1 MALGN
6 KDDPIVLIGKQEGEL
21 QGEAWIEDDEIVA
34 YEHSSGHILRDL
46 A

>member
-6 KDDPIVLIGKQEGEL
+6 KDDPIVLIWEQEGEL
-21 QGEAWIEDDEIVA
+21 QGETWVEDDKVVA
-34 YEHSSGHILRDL
+34 YEYSSGHILRDL